1 MIANLSASDIWSD
14 VIAVRQKAPLVHSIT
29 NMVAMNINANVL
41 LAAGASPVMSHA
53 HEEIRDMVGIVEAL
67 VLNIGTLDAYWV
79 ESMKMALAAATQRC
93 IPKTDTKNAWGID
106 GLVEVRAFSRLPLVA
121 IGGIAAEQFAQI
133 QATGVGSIAVVRALV
148 NAPDPEAAAAQLS
161 VD

>member
-1 MIANLSASDIWSD
+1 MIANLSTSDIWSD

-29 NMVAMNINANVL
+29 NMVVMNINANVL

-79 ESMKMALAAATQRC
+79 ESMKMALAAATQR
-93 IPKTDTKNAWGID
+93 
-106 GLVEVRAFSRLPLVA
+106 
-121 IGGIAAEQFAQI
+121 
-133 QATGVGSIAVVRALV
+133 
-148 NAPDPEAAAAQLS
+148 
-161 VD
+161 